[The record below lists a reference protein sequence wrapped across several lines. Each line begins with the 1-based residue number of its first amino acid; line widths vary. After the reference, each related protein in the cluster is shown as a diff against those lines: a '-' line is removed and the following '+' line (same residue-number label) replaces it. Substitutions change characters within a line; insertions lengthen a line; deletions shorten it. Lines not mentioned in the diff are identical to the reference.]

1 MQWVA
6 GAYFLQLKE
15 ADSLLDTWNDQFVG
29 MGSSLLRSDYRSRDY
44 ALYGSLDS
52 AIGEHSTL
60 TLGLRGERRTA
71 QYQDSADVEDPFPDQ
86 TNTMEGGNLSWR
98 YQAAPHQNLY
108 VTLARGFKGGGFN
121 IGNQIAADARRFAPE
136 YLWSLEAGMNASLGN
151 VQGQADVFYMR
162 RNSMQVYSSCQLDP
176 SNPSTFVFFTRNAS
190 HGENYGLEAQALW
203 QLHPRWQLSGSV
215 GLLHT
220 RYLGYDSQA
229 IACPDGS
236 TLALDGRAQS
246 FAPEYQLSAA
256 LSYED
261 PNGLFA
267 RIDAF
272 ATDGF
277 YFAAGQNEVAQA
289 YQLVNLRL
297 GYQHA
302 GWQLSLWTRNLFDQH
317 YAVQGFFFGLV
328 PPEFP
333 NQRFVQNGD
342 PRTVGITLRYEL
354 GTEGK

>member
-1 MQWVA
+1 
-6 GAYFLQLKE
+6 
-15 ADSLLDTWNDQFVG
+15 
-29 MGSSLLRSDYRSRDY
+29 
-44 ALYGSLDS
+44 
-52 AIGEHSTL
+52 
-60 TLGLRGERRTA
+60 
-71 QYQDSADVEDPFPDQ
+71 
-86 TNTMEGGNLSWR
+86 
-98 YQAAPHQNLY
+98 
-108 VTLARGFKGGGFN
+108 
-121 IGNQIAADARRFAPE
+121 
-136 YLWSLEAGMNASLGN
+136 
-151 VQGQADVFYMR
+151 MR
-162 RNSMQVYSSCQLDP
+162 RDSMQVYSSCQLDP

-190 HGENYGLEAQALW
+190 HGENYGLESQVLW
-203 QLHPRWQLSGSV
+203 QLHPRWQLSGTV

-229 IACPDGS
+229 IECPDGS

-256 LSYED
+256 LSYQD

-277 YFAAGQNEVAQA
+277 YFSAGQNEVAQA

-297 GYQHA
+297 GYQRTR
-302 GWQLSLWTRNLFDQH
+302 WQLSLWTRNLFDRR

-328 PPEFP
+328 PPDFP

-342 PRTVGITLRYEL
+342 PRTVGMTIRYEF
-354 GTEGK
+354 GNEGQ